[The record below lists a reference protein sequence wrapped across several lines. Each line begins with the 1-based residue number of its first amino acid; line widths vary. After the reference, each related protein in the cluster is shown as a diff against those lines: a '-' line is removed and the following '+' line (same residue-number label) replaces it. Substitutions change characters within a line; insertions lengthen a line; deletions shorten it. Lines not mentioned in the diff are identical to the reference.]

1 MPAVCYPHGMPRAM
15 VIGAGALFAVCAVGT
30 LVYVSSIVFGDITE
44 FWRRSDLGSVS
55 RTLAALLL
63 GLAASS
69 GLLYLHARGQE
80 SYATLAEIFFL
91 ACFGISACN
100 LLWVVPV
107 ASFS

>member
-1 MPAVCYPHGMPRAM
+1 MPRVV
-15 VIGAGALFAVCAVGT
+15 VIAASALFAVCAVGT
-30 LVYVSSIVFGDITE
+30 LVFVSPVIFGDISE
-44 FWRRSDLGSVS
+44 FWRSSDVGSVS

-69 GLLYLHARGQE
+69 GLLFLHARGQE
-80 SYATLAEIFFL
+80 SYATFAEIFFL

-107 ASFS
+107 VLFS